1 MTGCLIIVLVTEIK
15 WLRNELF
22 VIDSQIK
29 QTLDYG
35 DERYQASYDGL
46 AFFQHI
52 KIRYKK
58 VKRKSNVRLYIFRL
72 FIIYITL
79 QGNVRVKL
87 RVMWRNVMVM
97 KGILIDL
104 TCLVLISQ

>member
-1 MTGCLIIVLVTEIK
+1 MTGCPIIVLVTEIK

-35 DERYQASYDGL
+35 EERYQASCYGL

-52 KIRYKK
+52 KVRYKK
-58 VKRKSNVRLYIFRL
+58 VKHISNVRLYIFRL

-87 RVMWRNVMVM
+87 RVMWRNDMVM
-97 KGILIDL
+97 KANL
-104 TCLVLISQ
+104 

>member
-1 MTGCLIIVLVTEIK
+1 MEMKDIKLHMT
-15 WLRNELF
+15 
-22 VIDSQIK
+22 
-29 QTLDYG
+29 
-35 DERYQASYDGL
+35 GL

-97 KGILIDL
+97 KGN
-104 TCLVLISQ
+104 VFYHFFVWR